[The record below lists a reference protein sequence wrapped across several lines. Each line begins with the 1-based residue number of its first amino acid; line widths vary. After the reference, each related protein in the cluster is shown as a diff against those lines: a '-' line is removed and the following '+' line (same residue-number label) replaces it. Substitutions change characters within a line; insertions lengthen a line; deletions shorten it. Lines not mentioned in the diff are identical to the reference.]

1 MGHSFGDG
9 VIVAA
14 LAAAFVAYLYF
25 QHVERQRRLEIVHQE
40 RLAAMDKGIP
50 LPEFPLDP
58 PKVPKAAGSA
68 GDADARHCVVGPGR
82 WCHAGPGVDRAAAD
96 APVFWP
102 LPLPLAFMGI
112 GLILYYAL
120 ASERSR

>member
-14 LAAAFVAYLYF
+14 LAAALVAYLYF
-25 QHVERQRRLEIVHQE
+25 QHVERRRRLEIVHQE

-50 LPEFPLDP
+50 LPELPLEPSKVQRGPDP
-58 PKVPKAAGSA
+58 RATLMHGIVWTTLGIGSMVA
-68 GDADARHCVVGPGR
+68 LALFGSPGP
-82 WCHAGPGVDRAAAD
+82 AI
-96 APVFWP
+96 WP
-102 LPLPLAFMGI
+102 LPLPLAFLGI

-120 ASERSR
+120 AAERSR

>member
-1 MGHSFGDG
+1 MGHSVGDG

-14 LAAAFVAYLYF
+14 LAAVVVAYLYF
-25 QHVERQRRLEIVHQE
+25 RHAERRRRLDIVHQE

-58 PKVPKAAGSA
+58 PKIPKLPDPRAPLVHGIAWSALGFGGMLALRLAGLPNASA
-68 GDADARHCVVGPGR
+68 L
-82 WCHAGPGVDRAAAD
+82 
-96 APVFWP
+96 WP
-102 LPLPLAFMGI
+102 LPLPLALLGI

-120 ASERSR
+120 ASDRAR

>member
-14 LAAAFVAYLYF
+14 IAAALVAYLYF
-25 QHVERQRRLEIVHQE
+25 QHVERRRRLEIVHQE

-58 PKVPKAAGSA
+58 PKVQKGPDPRATLVHGIVWTTLGIGSMAALALIGSS
-68 GDADARHCVVGPGR
+68 GPT
-82 WCHAGPGVDRAAAD
+82 
-96 APVFWP
+96 FWP

-120 ASERSR
+120 AAQRSR